1 MKTTSDGP
9 IGLFDS
15 GVGGLTVAR
24 ALARKLPHERLLYF
38 GDTAHLPYG
47 EKSPEAIRSYALGIS
62 RHLIEQGA
70 KAIVVAC
77 NSASAVALD
86 VLQAELDIPVYN
98 VIDPVVAHLHRQNA
112 KHIGIWGTRA
122 TVSSG
127 IYPRKLAE
135 VLPTSEVHT
144 MATPLLVPVIEENLL
159 RGEVTDAVVSL
170 YLRDPRM
177 QGVAHLVLACT
188 HYPLIATQ
196 IAKQLESKVN
206 LLRVPTIVANAIAR
220 ELGDAGLLRQTP
232 HPEPHHFA
240 VSDYTDSFA
249 KVSRIFFGKGI
260 HLVEENIWGA

>member
-1 MKTTSDGP
+1 MKASDGP

-24 ALARKLPHERLLYF
+24 ALARKLPNERLLYF

-62 RHLIEQGA
+62 RHLIDQGA

-86 VLQAELDIPVYN
+86 TLKEELKVPVFN
-98 VIDPVVAHLHRQNA
+98 VIDPVVEYLERHKAS
-112 KHIGIWGTRA
+112 HIGIWGTRA

-135 VLPTSEVHT
+135 VLPHSLVSP

-159 RGEVTDAVVSL
+159 SGEVTNAVVSL
-170 YLRDPRM
+170 YLNDPRM
-177 QGVAHLVLACT
+177 ANVEHLVLACT
-188 HYPLIATQ
+188 HYPLIASQ
-196 IAKQLESKVN
+196 ISKQLEKKVA
-206 LLRVPTIVANAIAR
+206 LLRIPTIVAQSITKQ
-220 ELGDAGLLRQTP
+220 LDSLQLLRESP
-232 HPEPHHFA
+232 SELPHHFA
-240 VSDYTDSFA
+240 VSDYTESFE
-249 KVSRIFFGKGI
+249 KISRIFFGKGI
-260 HLVEENIWGA
+260 SLHEENIWA

>member
-1 MKTTSDGP
+1 MKASDGP

-24 ALARKLPHERLLYF
+24 ALARKLPNERLLYF

-62 RHLIEQGA
+62 RHLIDQGA

-86 VLQAELDIPVYN
+86 VLKDELDIPVYN
-98 VIDPVVAHLHRQNA
+98 VIDPVVDYLHRHHA

-135 VLPTSEVHT
+135 VLPAAEVQPL
-144 MATPLLVPVIEENLL
+144 ATPLLVPVIEENLL
-159 RGEVTDAVVSL
+159 SGAVTDAVVSL
-170 YLRDPRM
+170 YVNDPKM
-177 QGVAHLVLACT
+177 EGVEHLVLACT
-188 HYPLIATQ
+188 HYPLISSQ
-196 IAKQLESKVN
+196 IAKQLEKKVS
-206 LLRVPTIVANAIAR
+206 LLRIPTIVANSIAKQLD
-220 ELGDAGLLRQTP
+220 EAQLLRAKPATK
-232 HPEPHHFA
+232 PHHFA

-260 HLVEENIWGA
+260 RLVEENIWG